1 MICFYYFCQKN
12 LFFILG
18 VAHPDLYGVQVGPE
32 KAIVRGFAIIFQ
44 NYGIATEAI
53 NMNWIP

>member
-1 MICFYYFCQKN
+1 MICFYYFYQKN

-18 VAHPDLYGVQVGPE
+18 VAHPNLYAVQVGPE

-53 NMNWIP
+53 NMN